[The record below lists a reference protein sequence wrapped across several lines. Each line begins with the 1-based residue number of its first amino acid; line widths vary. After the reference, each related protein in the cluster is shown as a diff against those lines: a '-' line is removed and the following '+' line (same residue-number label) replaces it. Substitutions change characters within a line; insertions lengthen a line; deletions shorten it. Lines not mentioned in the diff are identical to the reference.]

1 MKKRL
6 LSLLL
11 LAVMLVSVIPFT
23 IFASAAE
30 DATEEEP
37 YNYNGLYVEDSL
49 ILAFDI
55 MASNG
60 FGGQALADFPQSPIT
75 MTDYLYGGKSYDF
88 TDPAERYDYSGRY
101 FVMYDSGT
109 EAKPNKRADYTA
121 GVHLTKEAAE
131 SAMATRKAADT
142 KGYTWTVEGP
152 YNYLIL
158 RMTKTADGEGYL
170 HTTPIVMLQE
180 VSNSTGY
187 TTERDAMNAVSA
199 LEQKDTADTYEYFV
213 MGSDTNAA
221 FQAAG
226 KAYTAEVN
234 AWISTYT
241 WAKSGKTTLA
251 THADPS
257 NHSNAFRR
265 LRDSRIVYAPI
276 VDPVDGQGYIT
287 QKYPYSGDWGIQIN
301 NIPDVDS
308 LSAQIVSRMGEKASG
323 NFLILADVRPE
334 RTLGNGMLTFT
345 KAAQKFKETAGT
357 VVTNPVAVNTVNSL
371 TYTLTG
377 ALNTDTSVAD
387 TFSIVT
393 PDTVLY
399 SAEGVYT
406 PNGAKLQSTNIL
418 GYSNSAAKAEHYAI
432 RYYSK
437 ALTAAEINQNHFADI
452 AKWYQLD
459 MNLYEALSN
468 TQKADARAALLAF
481 VAADASLNF
490 SAATAARSTVQNFLD
505 QFALDTIY
513 NQLTDA
519 PEAFKTIAKG
529 VRADISSILALPLE
543 IEGVKVRDSIYNAV
557 IALPVGSQGDAAIVQ
572 ATIATEF
579 DRILQ
584 LYYGA
589 YMNTTTMTY
598 KDIYVHK
605 DNLVIWLDFFAA
617 KATDGN
623 LYADYSYTDQLSP
636 WDPEKYGNYTFSL
649 PILELDENGNVQ
661 YEADGVT
668 PKYKQV
674 FNADGSLK
682 TQARRAV
689 KGDMV
694 PNWHLPSTI
703 KVNGQNT
710 ANPDKIKIPQTS
722 NMEETMAKYVFKND
736 TTSTMTGFKFYDLPD
751 TGYGHTNIRTF
762 GDGCLIGGLNNSL
775 KVYSPGKDSD
785 VTYQFVT
792 NMKGNLQLDG
802 YRANFSLTN
811 GVFKISNLN
820 YYSYGVDT
828 SGYTLSESA
837 LQTYYPNKSVN
848 VGNMMDLTITIDKT
862 IGQDTGHYYTEVY
875 DTNAE
880 GAVRYTDTVGVNTRN
895 LYLYV
900 ADGTRY
906 LCEVNGTEYTAY
918 YTVNAVGNKFF
929 IAKDDQPVNSVKLVK
944 GEDGSFTVNWD
955 SAVYGVLAEGAV
967 AGAQATAVLGPY
979 YDKTAPFPEVS
990 SETPGATG
998 PIVYRGTYDLGVYA
1012 NGDEYAYLSSVPYQ
1026 ASDIGSV
1033 GNSGDLTT
1041 YAIRTYNI
1049 ILTENE
1055 IRQNHFADLAGF
1067 YGLDL
1072 APYALLNATQRT
1084 ELHKLLA
1091 GLQLGLSKAEGKK
1104 AYQDAIDAVFY
1115 NFDTEIAGATHF
1127 LSLCH
1132 AFGLDTSMLAQLSPE
1147 AQARVFAEFESVD
1160 AGAKNEPAILQ
1171 KNLVD
1176 AVNAEIKDRY
1186 AAAFGHN
1193 TIAFDGW
1200 QLHQVGDYGMR
1211 ALFSTDLNAVAD
1223 LEGHGATVRTGLLM
1237 VEKGSIKSIDA
1248 LKVSIGEDGTIT
1260 APEGV
1265 TLVEGYWNGVINEN
1279 AEYVGDSIRFT
1290 EEILLGLEDAEEDKI
1305 IAALEDRQF
1314 YYVGFSVVEYA
1325 ETVDG
1330 ETYDRCTVFYENAT
1344 LGGKADA
1351 YSVYDVSAVAK
1362 YDYKIATK
1370 NVQTVTNLID
1380 EEMYISASVGST
1392 ALEDYLLVRSAA
1404 EEDLN
1409 ALQGAV
1415 KAALGFELDMARAA
1429 DVVAGASGYIYIG
1442 AYDNLHATKC
1452 YGISTFGG
1460 NVYIWANVDAEI
1472 ADAVALFTDYLEL
1485 QLANGAD
1492 AIFEDGVE
1500 IVCRAR

>member
-30 DATEEEP
+30 AATEEEP
-37 YNYNGLYVEDSL
+37 YNYNDLYVAENL

-75 MTDYLYGGKSYDF
+75 MTDYSYGGKSYDF

-101 FVMYDSGT
+101 FVMKSKNG
-109 EAKPNKRADYTA
+109 NKQADYA
-121 GVHLTKEAAE
+121 SGVFATKDAAE
-131 SAMATRKAADT
+131 QAMATAAAKDSS
-142 KGYTWTVEGP
+142 YTWTVEGP

-158 RMTKTADGEGYL
+158 RMSKTADGEGYL
-170 HTTPIVMLQE
+170 HTTPIMMITDVA
-180 VSNSTGY
+180 NSTGY
-187 TTERDAMNAVSA
+187 TTERDALNAVST
-199 LEQKDTADTYEYFV
+199 LEQKDTGDIYEYFV
-213 MGSDTNAA
+213 IGSDTNAA

-226 KAYTAEVN
+226 KAYTTAVN
-234 AWISTYT
+234 EWIKTYT
-241 WAKSGKTTLA
+241 WAKSGTTAL
-251 THADPS
+251 TTSSDPS
-257 NHSNAFRR
+257 NHANAFRR

-276 VDPVDGQGYIT
+276 ADPVDGQGYIA
-287 QKYPYSGDWGIQIN
+287 QKYPYSSDWGIQISN
-301 NIPDVDS
+301 VPNVDS

-323 NFLILADVRPE
+323 NFLIMADVRPE
-334 RTLGNGMLTFT
+334 RTIGSGMLTFT
-345 KAAQKFKETAGT
+345 KAAQKFKQNDAT
-357 VVTNPVAVNTVNSL
+357 VVTNPVNVNEVTSL

-377 ALNTDTSVAD
+377 ALNTDATVAD

-393 PDTVLY
+393 PYKTLY

-406 PNGAKLQSTNIL
+406 PNSGKLHSTNIL

-432 RYYSK
+432 RYYSA
-437 ALTAAEINQNHFADI
+437 ALTAAEIAQNQFADI

-459 MNLYEALSN
+459 MDLYEALSN
-468 TQKADARAALLAF
+468 TQKEDARAAV
-481 VAADASLNF
+481 VALVGGDASLSF
-490 SAATAARSTVQNFLD
+490 SSATAARTTVQNFLD
-505 QFALDTIY
+505 TFALDTIY

-557 IALPVGSQGDAAIVQ
+557 LALPLGSQKDAAIVQ

-579 DRILQ
+579 DRILN

-623 LYADYSYTDQLSP
+623 LYDTHSYTDQLTP
-636 WDPEKYGNYTFSL
+636 WDPAKYGNITMQL
-649 PILELDENGNVQ
+649 PILDLDANGNPQ
-661 YEADGVT
+661 YEEGSIT

-674 FNADGSLK
+674 FNSDGSLK
-682 TQARRAV
+682 TQSRRAV

-703 KVNGQNT
+703 KVNGQNQN
-710 ANPDKIKIPQTS
+710 NPDKIKNPQTS
-722 NMEETMAKYVFKND
+722 NMDEMMAKYVFKND
-736 TTSTMTGFKFYDLPD
+736 TTTSNSGFKFYDLPD

-802 YRANFSLTN
+802 YRAAFSLTN
-811 GVFKISNLN
+811 GVFKISTLN
-820 YYSYGVDT
+820 YYSYGVGTD
-828 SGYTLSESA
+828 GYTLSESA
-837 LQTYYPNKSVN
+837 MQTYYPNKSVT

-862 IGQDTGHYYTEVY
+862 IGQDNGHYYTEVY

-906 LCEVNGTEYTAY
+906 LCEVNGAVYTAY

-929 IAKDDQPVNSVKLVK
+929 IAKDNQPVESVQLIK
-944 GEDGSFTVNWD
+944 GADGSFTVDWD
-955 SAVYGVLAEGAV
+955 SAAYGVLAEGAV
-967 AGAQATAVLGPY
+967 AGAQATEVLGPY
-979 YDKTAPFPEVS
+979 YDKTAPFPEVN

-998 PIVYRGTYDLGVYA
+998 PIVYRGTYDLGIYT
-1012 NGDEYAYLSSVPYQ
+1012 NGDEYAYLSTIPYQ

-1115 NFDTEIAGATHF
+1115 NFDTAIAGATHF

-1176 AVNAEIKDRY
+1176 AVNAEIRDRY

-1223 LEGHGATVRTGLLM
+1223 LEGKGATVRTGLLM
-1237 VEKGSIKSIDA
+1237 VEKGTIRSIDA
-1248 LKVSIGEDGTIT
+1248 LKVSIAEDGTVT
-1260 APEGV
+1260 APNGV
-1265 TLVEGYWNGVINEN
+1265 TLVEGYWDGVINEN

-1290 EEILLGLEDAEEDKI
+1290 EEILLGLEDADEDEI
-1305 IAALEDRQF
+1305 IEALEDRQF
-1314 YYVGFSVVEYA
+1314 YYVGFSVVEYT

-1330 ETYDRCTVFYENAT
+1330 AAVDRCTVFYENAT

-1370 NVQTVTNLID
+1370 NVQTVMNLID
-1380 EEMYISASVGST
+1380 DEMYISASVGST
-1392 ALEDYLLVRSAA
+1392 ALEKYLLIRSAA
-1404 EEDLN
+1404 EENLN
-1409 ALQGAV
+1409 AVQGAV
-1415 KAALGFELDMARAA
+1415 EAALGFQLNMVRAV
-1429 DVVAGASGYIYIG
+1429 DVVAGEGSYIYIG

-1460 NVYIWANVDAEI
+1460 NIYIWANVDADI

-1492 AIFEDGVE
+1492 ALFENNVE